1 MKLSLV
7 LLLATALTACA
18 ESEEKITKRFTVQPG
33 GTIVVD
39 VDFGS
44 IDVSTNAANEVVVD
58 VLRRVSRASQAEEE
72 AFLAD
77 RPVTITPEGNEVTIT
92 SRAQA
97 PGNRSSH
104 GKQRTEAK
112 YTITVPAQ
120 FNAQLKTAGG
130 AVAVSDLTGD
140 VKADSKGGSLQFTR
154 LHGVLDGGTAGG
166 NILIADCEGAQ
177 QVKTS
182 GGGINLSGGKGSFD
196 GKTSGGSVNVKDF
209 QGAVQVKT
217 SGGGINVINVA
228 GKVDGKTSGG
238 GITARFASPL
248 SDEVNLVTSGGG
260 VTISVSENSAFDL
273 DASTAAGSVSSEL
286 SVDSTGKPS
295 RNHLKGPV
303 NGGGKPVV
311 LRTSAGSI
319 HVRKL

>member
-7 LLLATALTACA
+7 LLLATALAVCA
-18 ESEEKITKRFTVQPG
+18 ESEEKIVKRFAVQPG
-33 GTIVVD
+33 GTVVVD
-39 VDFGS
+39 VEFGS
-44 IDVSTNAANEVVVD
+44 IDVSTHAASEVVVD

-92 SRAQA
+92 SRPQT
-97 PGNRSSH
+97 PGNRSSN

-120 FNAQLKTAGG
+120 FNAQLKTAEGS
-130 AVAVSDLTGD
+130 VAVSDLTGD

-154 LHGVLDGGTAGG
+154 LHGVLEGGTAGG

-248 SDEVNLVTSGGG
+248 SDEVNLSTSAGG
-260 VTISVSENSAFDL
+260 VTISVAESSAFDL
-273 DASTAAGSVSSEL
+273 DASTAAGNVSSEL

-295 RNHLKGPV
+295 RNHLKGSV

-319 HVRKL
+319 QVRKL

>member
-1 MKLSLV
+1 
-7 LLLATALTACA
+7 
-18 ESEEKITKRFTVQPG
+18 
-33 GTIVVD
+33 
-39 VDFGS
+39 
-44 IDVSTNAANEVVVD
+44 VVD
-58 VLRRVSRASQAEEE
+58 VLRRISRGSQAEEE
-72 AFLAD
+72 QYLAD
-77 RPVTITPEGNEVTIT
+77 RPVTITPEGNKVTIT
-92 SRAQA
+92 SRAQT
-97 PGNRSSH
+97 PGNRSAS

-130 AVAVSDLTGD
+130 SVVVSDLTGD

-154 LHGVLDGGTAGG
+154 LHGLLEGSTAGG
-166 NILIADCEGAQ
+166 SIRVADCEGQQ

-196 GKTSGGSVNVKDF
+196 GKTSGGSVDVKDF

-260 VTISVSENSAFDL
+260 VTISVAESSAFDL
-273 DASTAAGSVSSEL
+273 DASTAAGNVSSEL

-319 HVRKL
+319 QVRKL

>member
-7 LLLATALTACA
+7 LLLATAVAVCA
-18 ESEEKITKRFTVQPG
+18 DSEEKISKRFAVQPG

-44 IDVSTNAANEVVVD
+44 IDVSTHAANEVVVE
-58 VLRRVSRASQAEEE
+58 VLRRVGMASQAEEE
-72 AFLAD
+72 EFLAE

-92 SRAQA
+92 SRAQTA
-97 PGNRSSH
+97 GNRSSN

-140 VKADSKGGSLQFTR
+140 VKAVSMGGGLQFTR
-154 LHGVLDGGTAGG
+154 LHGPLDGSAAGG
-166 NILIADCEGAQ
+166 PIRVADCEGEQ

-182 GGGINLSGGKGSFD
+182 GGGIDVSGGKGSFD
-196 GKTSGGSVNVKDF
+196 GKTSGGPVNVKDF

-248 SDEVNLVTSGGG
+248 SDEVNLATSAGG
-260 VTISVSENSAFDL
+260 VTISVAEGSAFDL
-273 DASTAAGSVSSEL
+273 DASTSAGNVSSEL

-295 RNHLKGPV
+295 RNQLKGSV

-311 LRTSAGSI
+311 LRSSAGSI
-319 HVRKL
+319 QVRKL